1 MPKRTAVHLALFTVS
16 LLFGFNYVGGKL
28 LLARLPPSTW
38 ALTRAASALALLALI
53 GAPRLLRLRPPARVA
68 LGFAVPALFGVAI
81 NQVLFI
87 EGLARTIPPHSAVL
101 NTGIPIFTLVIA
113 WAMGRER
120 IHRARLAGILLSVA
134 GVLFL
139 LEVDRLHL
147 SSAYLVG
154 DLLTL
159 GNAFSFSFFLV
170 ISRDLIRKV
179 PALEGTLLLYL
190 WGTPLIALWAAPSFD
205 AGALAALPPVLVLVA
220 AVIVLGATIVAYFL
234 NNWALARVESSLVAV
249 YITLQPLLAALFSKA
264 ILGTPLAP
272 RLVASAAATIAGV
285 LVATRVP
292 APAGTPA
299 RAGSGASDERAPA
312 VEEDRLTGDVAR
324 AFREE

>member
-1 MPKRTAVHLALFTVS
+1 VTPAPPSRSAVHLALFTVS

-28 LLARLPPSTW
+28 LLAHLPPATW
-38 ALTRAASALALLALI
+38 ALTRAGSALAVLLLI
-53 GAPRLLRLRPPARVA
+53 GAPRLRRRRPTARVA
-68 LGFAVPALFGVAI
+68 LGFAVLALFGIAI
-81 NQVLFI
+81 NQVAFI
-87 EGLARTIPPHSAVL
+87 EGLARTIPPHSAII

-113 WAMGRER
+113 RAMGRESISR
-120 IHRARLAGILLSVA
+120 RRLVGILLSVA

-139 LEVDRLHL
+139 LEVDRLRL

-159 GNAFSFSFFLV
+159 GNALSFSFFLV
-170 ISRDLIRKV
+170 ISRDLIREV

-190 WGTPLIALWAAPSFD
+190 WGTALIALWAAPSFD
-205 AGALAALPPVLVLVA
+205 ARALASLPPALVLVA
-220 AVIVLGATIVAYFL
+220 VVLVLGATIVAYFL

-249 YITLQPLLAALFSKA
+249 YISLQPLLAALFSKA

-285 LVATRVP
+285 LVATRGP
-292 APAGTPA
+292 APAPPPA
-299 RAGSGASDERAPA
+299 RPPAGRPEPAQGAP
-312 VEEDRLTGDVAR
+312 TGVR
-324 AFREE
+324 G